1 MSFIWE
7 KGFTNFYSATL
18 EKQLAENILY
28 DLCLGYK
35 PMNIILMESI
45 LIFSKDKM
53 FWKLPVG
60 FSDCWF
66 ITWITPAVF

>member
-7 KGFTNFYSATL
+7 MGFTNFYSSTL
-18 EKQLAENILY
+18 QKQLAENTVY
-28 DLCLGYK
+28 DLSVCYK
-35 PMNIILMESI
+35 PMNVILMEI
-45 LIFSKDKM
+45 IFIFSKDKM

-66 ITWITPAVF
+66 IKWITPAVF